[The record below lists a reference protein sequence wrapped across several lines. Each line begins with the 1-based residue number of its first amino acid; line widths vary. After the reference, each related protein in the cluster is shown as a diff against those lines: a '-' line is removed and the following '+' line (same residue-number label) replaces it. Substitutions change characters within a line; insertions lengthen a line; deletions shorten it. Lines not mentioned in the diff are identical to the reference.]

1 MYFSGISSKVDVV
14 PKTSSVTFGDTARLF
29 CNVKHSNPKAKV
41 GWRKQ
46 GSNVSITTGD
56 RFTLIPNGAL
66 QINNLRFEEQGK
78 YECFA
83 TNEIARKTHTST
95 TVGNV
100 KVLPG
105 MIHRTATK

>member
-83 TNEIARKTHTST
+83 TNEIARKTRTSR
-95 TVGNV
+95 TVGSV

-105 MIHRTATK
+105 MIQRTATK